1 MLHNAE
7 SDNEMARE
15 CDKQIRKKNNKMA
28 DSNTEVFLNNNST
41 RLKNIMASKTGRV
54 FFALSSE
61 ARHLYS
67 RYLEED
73 SPQRKNEICAQLLN
87 IFEDSLSYRLKSGL
101 SCACEDLRVFFQQIG
116 TRAAIDNSDPKKKDY
131 YSIVVV
137 IKNEARYIKEFILFY
152 LATGADR
159 IYIYDNDSTD
169 DLLGQLEPFLVNGT
183 VVYKRWSGP
192 AVQTAA
198 YRDAVRKTRKRTKWL
213 AVVDADEF
221 LFSPKGN
228 MPDQLKAYERYPG
241 VCANWVMFGPNGHDR
256 RPAGLVMDNYT
267 SALADHNS
275 MVNCHIKS
283 IVQPSEVRTIRH
295 THFAMYKRGR
305 FAVDETGENVD
316 NNSAYVINSGRALT
330 EKNHREVFRINHYV
344 TKSLEDLE
352 AKCKRGYADG
362 APNAV
367 FNGQLAPFRAPMEE
381 DFSIKLYADAVKGKY
396 NNYH

>member
-1 MLHNAE
+1 
-7 SDNEMARE
+7 
-15 CDKQIRKKNNKMA
+15 MA
-28 DSNTEVFLNNNST
+28 DSNTERFLNNNSA
-41 RLKNIMASKTGRV
+41 RLDNIRASKTGRL
-54 FFALSSE
+54 FFASNRE
-61 ARHLYS
+61 MRKLYG
-67 RYLEED
+67 RYLTENL
-73 SPQRKNEICAQLLN
+73 QKKKNEICTQILN
-87 IFEDSLSYRLKSGL
+87 AYEDSLPYRLKSGIA
-101 SCACEDLRVFFQQIG
+101 CAYEDLRVFFRQIG
-116 TRAAIDNSDPKKKDY
+116 TRTTIDKSDPEKKDY

-137 IKNEARYIKEFILFY
+137 VKNEARYIKEFILFY

-159 IYIYDNDSTD
+159 IYLYDNDSTD
-169 DLLGQLEPFLVNGT
+169 DLLERLEPFLLNGT
-183 VVYKRWSGP
+183 VVYKRWSGSK
-192 AVQTAA
+192 VQTAA

-221 LFSPKGN
+221 LFSPKGS

-241 VCANWVMFGPNGHDR
+241 VCANWVMFGPNGHDS

-283 IVQPSEVRTIRH
+283 IVQPSAVRTIRH
-295 THFAMYKRGR
+295 THFAMYKKGR
-305 FAVDETGENVD
+305 FAVDETRKNVD
-316 NNSAYVINSGRALT
+316 NYSAYVINSGRALT

-352 AKCKRGYADG
+352 AKCSRGYADG

-381 DFSIKLYADAVKGKY
+381 DYSIKSYADAVRSKC
-396 NNYH
+396 ND